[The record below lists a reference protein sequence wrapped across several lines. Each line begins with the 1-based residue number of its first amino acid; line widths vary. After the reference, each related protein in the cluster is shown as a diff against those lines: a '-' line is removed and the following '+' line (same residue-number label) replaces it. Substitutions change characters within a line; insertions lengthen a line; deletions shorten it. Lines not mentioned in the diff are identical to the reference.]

1 MTSFKRDIFEN
12 DLSVHI
18 PNVVR
23 SDILS
28 EMLAEVPESQRKTFR
43 VGSKIHK
50 VWEDKYSHLTV
61 NQYLCLVTMTY
72 EFFGELV
79 ESYQNGEIDEIEFT
93 KAIAGERGKPND

>member
-18 PNVVR
+18 PRVVR

-43 VGSKIHK
+43 VGSRVHK
-50 VWEDKYSHLTV
+50 VWQEKYSHLSV

-79 ESYQNGEIDEIEFT
+79 ESYHNGEIDEIEFT
-93 KAIAGERGKPND
+93 KAIAGERDKND